1 MTWTSE
7 AIINFSQHF
16 DSIPFLQAFS
26 CCCLCMFIC
35 ILPMLIYIG
44 INGEKE
50 DMGYFGLVGIAFVSI
65 FRKVGNL
72 GR

>member
-1 MTWTSE
+1 
-7 AIINFSQHF
+7 
-16 DSIPFLQAFS
+16 
-26 CCCLCMFIC
+26 
-35 ILPMLIYIG
+35 MLIYIG